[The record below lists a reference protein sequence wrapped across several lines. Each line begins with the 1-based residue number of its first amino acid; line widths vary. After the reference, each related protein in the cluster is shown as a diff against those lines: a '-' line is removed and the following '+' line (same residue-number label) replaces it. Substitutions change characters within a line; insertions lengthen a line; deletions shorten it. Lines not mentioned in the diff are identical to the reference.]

1 MELASLQD
9 AWPQTGAWLAQ
20 PHPLTRGTNNLMYR
34 VEAAQGAFALRISG
48 KHVDMRRLRFEH
60 DILSQLDAAGLPF
73 ALPTP
78 LLTAQGDLAARVEP
92 TEDAAGEPALATL
105 TPLIAG
111 EHPQRDD
118 LAQAVGAGEAL
129 GLLDDALEQLAL
141 AQPDDAIDWRSTGDL
156 AQCHPLVPDPLAAL
170 AGLPLPTDDLTRLRD
185 DYDSLVAALPAL
197 YASLP
202 RQVCHEDYDPS
213 NVLMVGER
221 VTGVLD
227 WEFCALDLRAMDL
240 VVALTWWPVE
250 RFGSGDEWP
259 IIAAL
264 LWGYVRRRALD
275 DAEVATIPTLFR
287 LRAYTS
293 LLHRLGRYRQGLSP
307 IDDVVW
313 RATAALERDAWLRAN
328 GERLT
333 QMVGEALRQAREGV
347 AVSDGATDGSG
358 EAIGWRA
365 IFGEDSLA

>member
-20 PHPLTRGTNNLMYR
+20 PQPLTRGTNNLMYR
-34 VEAAQGAFALRISG
+34 VEAAQGAFALRVSG
-48 KHVDMRRLRFEH
+48 EHVDLRRLRFEH

-73 ALPTP
+73 ALPTL
-78 LLTAQGDLAARVEP
+78 LLTAQGELAARMEQ
-92 TEDAAGEPALATL
+92 TADATGEPALATL
-105 TPLIAG
+105 TPLITG

-156 AQCHPLVPDPLAAL
+156 TQCHPLVPDPRAAL
-170 AGLPLPTDDLTRLRD
+170 ADLPLPAADLTRLRD
-185 DYDSLVAALPAL
+185 DYDSLIAALPAL

-259 IIAAL
+259 TIAAL
-264 LWGYVRRRALD
+264 LWGYVRHRALD
-275 DAEVATIPTLFR
+275 AAEVAAIPTLFR

-307 IDDVVW
+307 LEDVVW
-313 RATAALERDAWLRAN
+313 RATAALERDAWLRTN

-333 QMVGEALRQAREGV
+333 QMVGEALRQARDGV
-347 AVSDGATDGSG
+347 AVPNGGADGSG
-358 EAIGWRA
+358 EAVGWRA